1 MDILVTGAN
10 GFFGRTIVN
19 ELSNDFKISSL
30 SRNATDYKVSLE
42 NEIPNFIKKFDLVIH
57 AAGKAH
63 SVPKTAFEKQ
73 QFYDINVLGTQN
85 LLAGFEKIGLPK
97 QFVFISSVAVYG
109 KESVRNI
116 NEEDRLLAKDAYG
129 LSKIR
134 AEKTVIEWCNTHHVI
149 CTILRLPL
157 LVGKNPPGNLG
168 AMLKAIDKGYYFNI
182 GGGKA
187 RKSMVLAKDVAAFIP
202 KVASFGGIYNLT
214 DGFHPN
220 FYELSRAISKYKN
233 RKTPYNFP
241 LFIANLIGYVGNI
254 LGNKSPINSLK
265 IKKITSDLTFDDTKA
280 RKQLGWNPQPVLEY
294 LKRNSIG

>member
-1 MDILVTGAN
+1 MEILITGAN
-10 GFFGRTIVN
+10 GFLGRTIVN
-19 ELSNDFKISSL
+19 ELSTDFKISSL

-85 LLAGFEKIGLPK
+85 LLVGFEKTGLPK

-109 KESVRNI
+109 KESGRNI

-187 RKSMVLAKDVAAFIP
+187 RKSMVLAQDVAVFIP
-202 KVASFGGIYNLT
+202 IVAQVGGVYNLT

-220 FYELSRAISKYKN
+220 FKELSTVLVASKNKSKPLN
-233 RKTPYNFP
+233 LP
-241 LFIANLIGYVGNI
+241 LFLAKIIGYFGDLIGA
-254 LGNKSPINSLK
+254 KAPINSSK
-265 IKKITSDLTFDDTKA
+265 IKKMTSDLVFDDTKA
-280 RKQLGWNPQPVLEY
+280 RINFGWRPEEVLKY
-294 LKRNSIG
+294 LNNNSI